1 MGFYKPVVKYL
12 KMNKIYKIK
21 NKTKKKKHSHFSASC
36 WSLDPW
42 EKNRR
47 FMCMREDESKKQ
59 NKTKKTQSIVVEF
72 MCRVVKE
79 LETES
84 TIQTI
89 ASLALTQKAV
99 RKTNTYL
106 WGEKPWSKMLRLNN
120 PCHIWAPNFKLIATS
135 EQLRYH
141 LVKL

>member
-1 MGFYKPVVKYL
+1 
-12 KMNKIYKIK
+12 
-21 NKTKKKKHSHFSASC
+21 
-36 WSLDPW
+36 
-42 EKNRR
+42 
-47 FMCMREDESKKQ
+47 MCMREDESKKQ

-106 WGEKPWSKMLRLNN
+106 WGEKP
-120 PCHIWAPNFKLIATS
+120 
-135 EQLRYH
+135 
-141 LVKL
+141 

>member
-21 NKTKKKKHSHFSASC
+21 KKNKKQKKHSHFSASC

-99 RKTNTYL
+99 RKNKHIFV
-106 WGEKPWSKMLRLNN
+106 GGKP
-120 PCHIWAPNFKLIATS
+120 
-135 EQLRYH
+135 
-141 LVKL
+141 

>member
-1 MGFYKPVVKYL
+1 
-12 KMNKIYKIK
+12 
-21 NKTKKKKHSHFSASC
+21 
-36 WSLDPW
+36 
-42 EKNRR
+42 
-47 FMCMREDESKKQ
+47 MRDDESKKQ

-106 WGEKPWSKMLRLNN
+106 WGEKP
-120 PCHIWAPNFKLIATS
+120 
-135 EQLRYH
+135 
-141 LVKL
+141 

>member
-1 MGFYKPVVKYL
+1 
-12 KMNKIYKIK
+12 
-21 NKTKKKKHSHFSASC
+21 
-36 WSLDPW
+36 
-42 EKNRR
+42 
-47 FMCMREDESKKQ
+47 MREDESKKQ

-89 ASLALTQKAV
+89 ATLALTQKAV

-106 WGEKPWSKMLRLNN
+106 WGEKPWS
-120 PCHIWAPNFKLIATS
+120 
-135 EQLRYH
+135 
-141 LVKL
+141 

>member
-1 MGFYKPVVKYL
+1 
-12 KMNKIYKIK
+12 
-21 NKTKKKKHSHFSASC
+21 
-36 WSLDPW
+36 
-42 EKNRR
+42 
-47 FMCMREDESKKQ
+47 MREDESKKQ

-106 WGEKPWSKMLRLNN
+106 WGEKP
-120 PCHIWAPNFKLIATS
+120 
-135 EQLRYH
+135 
-141 LVKL
+141 

>member
-1 MGFYKPVVKYL
+1 
-12 KMNKIYKIK
+12 
-21 NKTKKKKHSHFSASC
+21 
-36 WSLDPW
+36 
-42 EKNRR
+42 
-47 FMCMREDESKKQ
+47 MREDESKKQ
-59 NKTKKTQSIVVEF
+59 NKTKKTQSIIVEF

-106 WGEKPWSKMLRLNN
+106 WGEKP
-120 PCHIWAPNFKLIATS
+120 
-135 EQLRYH
+135 
-141 LVKL
+141 

>member
-1 MGFYKPVVKYL
+1 MKVK
-12 KMNKIYKIK
+12 
-21 NKTKKKKHSHFSASC
+21 
-36 WSLDPW
+36 
-42 EKNRR
+42 
-47 FMCMREDESKKQ
+47 

-106 WGEKPWSKMLRLNN
+106 WGEKP
-120 PCHIWAPNFKLIATS
+120 
-135 EQLRYH
+135 
-141 LVKL
+141 

>member
-1 MGFYKPVVKYL
+1 
-12 KMNKIYKIK
+12 
-21 NKTKKKKHSHFSASC
+21 
-36 WSLDPW
+36 
-42 EKNRR
+42 
-47 FMCMREDESKKQ
+47 MREDESKKQ

-84 TIQTI
+84 TVQTI

-106 WGEKPWSKMLRLNN
+106 WGEKP
-120 PCHIWAPNFKLIATS
+120 
-135 EQLRYH
+135 
-141 LVKL
+141 